1 MYFSPLT
8 FTIAIFQ
15 SPVVEV
21 PEISMEASRGQSVS
35 PTVSPTEPVVPEPI
49 TLPHLDEW
57 DIFITCCG
65 STAEVWGRLIG
76 EEYSVSVCYWF
87 RLNSLS
93 GIRKTRR
100 FL

>member
-1 MYFSPLT
+1 MYFPPLT
-8 FTIAIFQ
+8 FTVAVFQ
-15 SPVVEV
+15 SPTVEV
-21 PEISMEASRGQSVS
+21 PEFSMEASRGQSVN
-35 PTVSPTEPVVPEPI
+35 PTEPVVPESI
-49 TLPHLDEW
+49 TLPQHDEW

-93 GIRKTRR
+93 GLRETRR